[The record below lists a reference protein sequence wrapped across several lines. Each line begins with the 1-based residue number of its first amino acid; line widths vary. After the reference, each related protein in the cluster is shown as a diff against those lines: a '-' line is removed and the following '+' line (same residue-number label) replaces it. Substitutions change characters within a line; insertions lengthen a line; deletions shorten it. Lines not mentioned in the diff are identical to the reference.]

1 MHQRLWSG
9 CTSLSQSDGGT
20 KKVEFPLLFIL
31 RFAFEIVTQMLKRIL
46 ERLIIVL
53 LLSQNLN
60 KQSDFQNN
68 KEID

>member
-1 MHQRLWSG
+1 M
-9 CTSLSQSDGGT
+9 SQSDGGT

-53 LLSQNLN
+53 LLSQY
-60 KQSDFQNN
+60 
-68 KEID
+68 